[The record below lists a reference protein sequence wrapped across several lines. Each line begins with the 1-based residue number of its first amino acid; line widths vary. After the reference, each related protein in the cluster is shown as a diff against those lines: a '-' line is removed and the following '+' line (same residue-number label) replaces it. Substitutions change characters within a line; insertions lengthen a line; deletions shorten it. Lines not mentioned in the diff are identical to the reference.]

1 MQGVV
6 PKHHRY
12 SPRATS
18 STPADG
24 SVGWAAAIAAM
35 AGMMKMLKRMV
46 ADGNQVGKLVVERDT
61 LGFGDLEVGD
71 VDDH

>member
-1 MQGVV
+1 
-6 PKHHRY
+6 
-12 SPRATS
+12 
-18 STPADG
+18 
-24 SVGWAAAIAAM
+24 
-35 AGMMKMLKRMV
+35 MLKRMV